1 VKKEYQ
7 INKGQAIGEFQDWA
21 KQNQQPVQLMIPTA
35 DVVELAQSSLGD
47 LLRQVGKQFIEAV
60 MEAEV
65 EQLVGTRS
73 QPDRERQA
81 YRWGTEQGFCV
92 IDSQRVPIARP
103 RVRNRNRREVALG
116 SYELFQRAS
125 LVSETVWKN
134 IMHGLTMRSYKEVI
148 QQFSEAYGLEKSTIS
163 DHFIEASRKKLELLL
178 TRPLQNVQISVL
190 ILDGTVFKSQH
201 LVVAIGIDR
210 LGNKLVLGL
219 RQGASE
225 NAQIVGDLLSE
236 LAERG
241 LDFSQPKLYLLDG
254 SRALRSAVIQHAGDA
269 AFIQR
274 CQEHKI
280 RNVCSYLS
288 EADRP
293 KVRHRMRLAYSN
305 PAAADARN
313 LLYRLHDDLLRANP
327 SAAASLMEG
336 FEETLTLQELG
347 IRGKLR
353 QCFSTTNAI
362 ESSFSVVERICTQ
375 VKRWRGSDHRL
386 RWVASALVYVEARWN
401 RIHGYRQLPFL
412 TNALD
417 AAYQLRMREQRA
429 AMKQQLTAA

>member
-7 INKGQAIGEFQDWA
+7 INKGQAVGEFQAWA
-21 KQNQQPVQLMIPTA
+21 KQNQEPVQLMIPTA
-35 DVVELAQSSLGD
+35 EIAELAQSSLGD

-65 EQLVGTRS
+65 EQLLGARS

-81 YRWGTEQGFCV
+81 YRWGTEQGFCI

-134 IMHGLTMRSYKEVI
+134 IMHGLTMRSYKEVV

-178 TRPLQNVQISVL
+178 TRPLRNVQISVL

-225 NAQIVGDLLSE
+225 NAQIVGDLLNE
-236 LAERG
+236 LTERG
-241 LDFSQPKLYLLDG
+241 LDFGQPKLYLLDG

-293 KVRHRMRLAYSN
+293 MVRHRMRLAYSN
-305 PAAADARN
+305 PTAADARN
-313 LLYRLHDDLLRANP
+313 LLYRLHDDLLKAQ
-327 SAAASLMEG
+327 SECCSQLDG
-336 FEETLTLQELG
+336 
-347 IRGKLR
+347 
-353 QCFSTTNAI
+353 
-362 ESSFSVVERICTQ
+362 RI
-375 VKRWRGSDHRL
+375 
-386 RWVASALVYVEARWN
+386 
-401 RIHGYRQLPFL
+401 
-412 TNALD
+412 
-417 AAYQLRMREQRA
+417 
-429 AMKQQLTAA
+429 